1 MSEMTDPAAPVRFQ
15 QIRSSQ
21 DPATAAA
28 LAIYEEAF
36 PLSEQIPRSQVEER
50 IDRGIYELWV
60 GQRTEEV
67 IFMAILYTLRD
78 SDLVLLGY
86 IATQKAARNQGIG
99 SRFFQQVLAALQ
111 ERDRYLLL
119 EVESPT
125 EADPITRRRYGFYQ
139 RLGAM
144 FLQDVRYIL
153 PPLSGG
159 EPTEMCLA
167 IAPGYKMSCLDGDRV
182 RQLLCQL
189 FQEVYDRPLS
199 DPLLQTCLQDVP
211 ETVYLI

>member
-1 MSEMTDPAAPVRFQ
+1 MTDAAAEVRFQ
-15 QIRSSQ
+15 QIHSSQ
-21 DPATAAA
+21 HPATAAA

-36 PLSEQIPRSQVEER
+36 PLSEQIPRSRVEER
-50 IDRGIYELWV
+50 IDSGIYELWV
-60 GQRTEEV
+60 GQRGEAV
-67 IFMAILYTLRD
+67 VFMAILYTLRD
-78 SDLVLLGY
+78 SDLILLGY
-86 IATQKAARNQGIG
+86 IATHSEARNQGIG
-99 SRFFQQVLAALQ
+99 SRFFRRILEALQ

-119 EVESPT
+119 EVELPN
-125 EADPITRRRYGFYQ
+125 EADPMTQRRYEFYR
-139 RLGAM
+139 RLGAL

-167 IAPGYKMSCLDGDRV
+167 IAPEYKTPTLAGDRV

-211 ETVYLI
+211 ETVYLR

>member
-1 MSEMTDPAAPVRFQ
+1 MTDTAAPVMFQ
-15 QIRSSQ
+15 RIDSSQ
-21 DPATAAA
+21 HQATAAA

-36 PLSEQIPRSQVEER
+36 PLSEQIPRSLVEDR
-50 IDRGIYELWV
+50 IDSGVYELWV
-60 GQRTEEV
+60 GQRGQEV
-67 IFMAILYTLRD
+67 VFMAILYTLRD

-86 IATQKAARNQGIG
+86 IATHPEARNQGIG
-99 SRFFQQVLAALQ
+99 SRFFRQVLTALQ

-119 EVESPT
+119 EVELPN
-125 EADPITRRRYGFYQ
+125 EADPMTQRRYGFYQ
-139 RLGAM
+139 RLGAL

-167 IAPGYKMSCLDGDRV
+167 IAPGYKTPTLAGDRV

-189 FQEVYDRPLS
+189 FQEVYERPLS
-199 DPLLQTCLQDVP
+199 DPLLQTCWQDVP
-211 ETVYLI
+211 ETVYLV

>member
-1 MSEMTDPAAPVRFQ
+1 MTDTAAPVMFQ
-15 QIRSSQ
+15 RIDSSQ
-21 DPATAAA
+21 HQATAAA

-36 PLSEQIPRSQVEER
+36 PLSEQIPRSLVEER
-50 IDRGIYELWV
+50 IDSGVYELWV
-60 GQRTEEV
+60 GQRGEEV
-67 IFMAILYTLRD
+67 VFMAILYTLRD

-86 IATQKAARNQGIG
+86 IATHQEARNQGIG
-99 SRFFQQVLAALQ
+99 SRFLEQVLTALQ

-119 EVESPT
+119 EVELPN
-125 EADPITRRRYGFYQ
+125 EADPMTQRRYGFYQ
-139 RLGAM
+139 RLGAL

-167 IAPGYKMSCLDGDRV
+167 IAPGYKTPTLAGDRV

-189 FQEVYDRPLS
+189 FQEVYERPLS

-211 ETVYLI
+211 ETVYLV